1 MHLIIEFDAKA
12 VTRMIKKEIDA
23 EASLVF
29 HDIWSLARCVR
40 SEEFEFTLRE
50 GNRATHFVVAYVQK
64 VGALLAGIVSV
75 RNFFLS

>member
-1 MHLIIEFDAKA
+1 M
-12 VTRMIKKEIDA
+12 VKKEIDF
-23 EASLVF
+23 EAYLVF

-64 VGALLAGIVSV
+64 VGALLVGIVSIW
-75 RNFFLS
+75 NSFLP